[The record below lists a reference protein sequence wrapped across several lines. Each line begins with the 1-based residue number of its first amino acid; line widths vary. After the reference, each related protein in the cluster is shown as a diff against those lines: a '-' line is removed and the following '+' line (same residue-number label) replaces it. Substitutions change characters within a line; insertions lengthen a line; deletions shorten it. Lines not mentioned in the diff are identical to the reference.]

1 MILSNKRD
9 YQLTTSTKKSRYL
22 RVGFSLRRE
31 IFLVAVGSIIGGFT
45 MHLPRIFLEITTQDQ
60 YLVTLLVMAKVVG
73 SSSPEVGFALHIAVA
88 TIIGI
93 VTGIFLHKVIKFN
106 ISKIKNGLIY
116 GIFAGVVVFTVFAIP
131 VSQLFLGPNMAELI
145 AELDPEMTHIEASE
159 VVNQNLVSSLIESFF
174 MHIIWGL
181 TIGGLASLL
190 TRKIGAN
197 YRCHICDIEFS
208 KISTY
213 EKHVENVHENPSPSL
228 KRILI
233 LGGGYGGVGVLKQL
247 QDTFQS
253 DPQVSISLVS
263 QDNFFLHTPLLP
275 EMATGMLAS
284 RHIATPIR
292 AFCKRARYYQATVK
306 QIDLNNNKVTITR
319 ELDHQKRE
327 LDYDFLVIGLGG
339 KTNFFGNKN
348 IEKNAFTI
356 KTLGDAIAIRNH
368 IITIL
373 EGADQEEDP
382 DILSKLLTFVVVGG
396 GFSGVETVGEIND
409 FVRESAEKFYRNID
423 TEKVKIFLISAGE
436 KILPEIGDLGEYAVN
451 SLTNNGV
458 KIIKNTKLVDAEA
471 EHVVLDNGM
480 RIPYGTLI
488 WAAGVTVD
496 PVISELDTEHSPRGN
511 VVVDKFLRLKN
522 HPNVFALGDCASIM
536 DERTGKPYPPTAQHA
551 VREAKIVS
559 ENIISSIRAKNS
571 EKPFV
576 YSSKGS
582 MAKIGKRNGVAL
594 LMGTKIHGFAAWFL
608 WRQYYLSTLP
618 TTEKKFRVAID
629 WFADLFF
636 PRDIT
641 ILSGE
646 KLRRR

>member
-1 MILSNKRD
+1 LTSSNH
-9 YQLTTSTKKSRYL
+9 KKSHYL

-31 IFLVAVGSIIGGFT
+31 IFFVVVGSIIGGFT
-45 MHLPRIFLEITTQDQ
+45 MHLPRIFLDITTQTQ

-73 SSSPEVGFALHIAVA
+73 SSSPEVGFALHIGVA

-93 VTGIFLHKVIKFN
+93 VTGIFLHKVIKLN

-116 GIFAGVVVFTVFAIP
+116 GILAGVVVFTVFAIP

-145 AELDPEMTHIEASE
+145 SELDPEMTHLEASE
-159 VVNQNLVSSLIESFF
+159 VVSQNFVSSLIDSFL

-181 TIGGLASLL
+181 TIGVLASLL

-213 EKHVENVHENPSPSL
+213 EKHVENVHENPLPTL

-233 LGGGYGGVGVLKQL
+233 LGGGYAGVGVLKQL
-247 QDTFQS
+247 QKTFQS
-253 DPQVSISLVS
+253 DPEVSISLVS

-292 AFCKRARYYQATVK
+292 SFCKRARYYQAKVK
-306 QIDLNNNKVTITR
+306 QIDLNNNRVTITR
-319 ELDHQKRE
+319 EFDNQKRE
-327 LDYDFLVIGLGG
+327 LDYDFLIIGLGG

-348 IEKNAFTI
+348 VEKHAFTI
-356 KTLGDAIAIRNH
+356 KTLGDAISIRNH
-368 IITIL
+368 IISIL
-373 EGADQEEDP
+373 ESADQEEDP

-396 GFSGVETVGEIND
+396 GFSGVETVGEITD

-423 TEKVKIFLISAGE
+423 IEKVKIYLVSAGE
-436 KILPEIGDLGEYAVN
+436 KILPEIGELGEYASE
-451 SLTNNGV
+451 SLTKNGID
-458 KIIKNTKLVDAEA
+458 IIKNTKLIDAGEDYA
-471 EHVVLDNGM
+471 VLDNEM
-480 RIPYGTLI
+480 KISCATLI
-488 WAAGVTVD
+488 WAGGVTVD
-496 PVISELDTEHSPRGN
+496 PVISKLETEHSPRGN
-511 VVVDKFLRLKN
+511 VVVDKFLKLKN
-522 HPNVFALGDCASIM
+522 HPNVFALGDCASIT

-559 ENIISSIRAKNS
+559 ENIISLIRSKKS

-576 YSSKGS
+576 YDSKGS

-594 LMGTKIHGFAAWFL
+594 LMGNKIHGFAAWFL

-618 TTEKKFRVAID
+618 NTEKKFRVAID

-641 ILSGE
+641 ILSGV
-646 KLRRR
+646 K

>member
-1 MILSNKRD
+1 LLLSNKGD
-9 YQLTTSTKKSRYL
+9 YQLTSDKKKSHYL
-22 RVGFSLRRE
+22 RVGFSLKRE
-31 IFLVAVGSIIGGFT
+31 IFFVAIGSIIGGFT
-45 MHLPRIFLEITTQDQ
+45 MHLPRIILDITTQTQ

-93 VTGIFLHKVIKFN
+93 VTGIFLHKVIKLN

-131 VSQLFLGPNMAELI
+131 VSQFFLGPNMAELI
-145 AELDPEMTHIEASE
+145 AELDPKMTYLEASE
-159 VVNQNLVSSLIESFF
+159 VVNQNFVASLIDSFL

-181 TIGGLASLL
+181 TIGVLASLL
-190 TRKIGAN
+190 TRKFGAN
-197 YRCHICDIEFS
+197 YRCHVCDIEFS
-208 KISTY
+208 KISTF

-247 QDTFQS
+247 QETFQS
-253 DPQVSISLVS
+253 DPKVSISLVS

-275 EMATGMLAS
+275 EMATGMLAA

-292 AFCKRARYYQATVK
+292 AFCKRARYYQATVE
-306 QIDLNNNKVTITR
+306 QIDLNNNKVTVTR
-319 ELDHQKRE
+319 ELDNQKRQ
-327 LDYDFLVIGLGG
+327 LDYDVLVIGLGG
-339 KTNFFGNKN
+339 KTNFFENKN
-348 IEKNAFTI
+348 IEKHAFTI

-382 DILSKLLTFVVVGG
+382 DKLSKLLTFVVVGG

-409 FVRESAEKFYRNID
+409 FVRESAEKFYRNVD

-436 KILPEIGDLGEYAVN
+436 KILPEIGDLGEYAVK
-451 SLTNNGV
+451 SLTKNGV
-458 KIIKNTKLVDAEA
+458 EIIKNTKLVDAEV

-511 VVVDKFLRLKN
+511 VIVDKFLKLKN

-576 YSSKGS
+576 YASKGS

-594 LMGTKIHGFAAWFL
+594 LMGNKIHGFAAWFL

-641 ILSGE
+641 ILSDG
-646 KLRRR
+646 KIRRR

>member
-1 MILSNKRD
+1 
-9 YQLTTSTKKSRYL
+9 
-22 RVGFSLRRE
+22 
-31 IFLVAVGSIIGGFT
+31 
-45 MHLPRIFLEITTQDQ
+45 MHLPRILLDITTQTQ
-60 YLVTLLVMAKVVG
+60 YLVTLLVLAKVVG

-116 GIFAGVVVFTVFAIP
+116 GIFAGVVVFAVFAIP

-145 AELDPEMTHIEASE
+145 TELDPEMTLLEASE
-159 VVNQNLVSSLIESFF
+159 LVNENFVSSLIDLFF

-181 TIGGLASLL
+181 TIGVLASLL

-233 LGGGYGGVGVLKQL
+233 LGGGYGGIGVLKQL
-247 QDTFQS
+247 QETFQS
-253 DPQVSISLVS
+253 DPEVSISLVS

-292 AFCKRARYYQATVK
+292 AFCKRARYYQAKVE

-319 ELDHQKRE
+319 ALDSQKRE
-327 LDYDFLVIGLGG
+327 LEYDFLVIALGG

-348 IEKNAFTI
+348 VEKYALTI
-356 KTLGDAIAIRNH
+356 KTLGDAIVLRNH
-368 IITIL
+368 VISML
-373 EGADQEEDP
+373 ESADQEEDP
-382 DILSKLLTFVVVGG
+382 DVLSKLMTFVVVGG

-423 TEKVKIFLISAGE
+423 IEKVKIFLVSAGE
-436 KILPEIGDLGEYAVN
+436 KILPEIGDLGEYAME
-451 SLTNNGV
+451 SLTNSGV
-458 KIIKNTKLVDAEA
+458 EIIKNTKLVDAEA
-471 EHVVLDNGM
+471 EQVVLDNGM
-480 RIPYGTLI
+480 KIPCGTLI
-488 WAAGVTVD
+488 WAGGVTVD
-496 PVISELDTEHSPRGN
+496 PVISNLETEHSPRGS
-511 VVVDKFLRLKN
+511 VVVDKFLKLKN

-559 ENIISSIRAKNS
+559 ENIISSVRAKNS
-571 EKPFV
+571 QKSFV
-576 YSSKGS
+576 YQSKGS

-594 LMGTKIHGFAAWFL
+594 LMGNKIHGFAAWFL
-608 WRQYYLSTLP
+608 WRQYYLFTLP

-641 ILSGE
+641 ILSGV
-646 KLRRR
+646 K

>member
-1 MILSNKRD
+1 
-9 YQLTTSTKKSRYL
+9 
-22 RVGFSLRRE
+22 
-31 IFLVAVGSIIGGFT
+31 
-45 MHLPRIFLEITTQDQ
+45 MHLPRIFLDITTQTQ

-93 VTGIFLHKVIKFN
+93 VTGIFLHKVIKLN

-116 GIFAGVVVFTVFAIP
+116 GILAGVVVFTVFAIP

-145 AELDPEMTHIEASE
+145 SELDPEMTHLEASE
-159 VVNQNLVSSLIESFF
+159 VVSQNFVSSLIDSFL

-181 TIGGLASLL
+181 TIGVLASLL

-213 EKHVENVHENPSPSL
+213 EKHVENVHENPLPSL

-233 LGGGYGGVGVLKQL
+233 LGGGYAGVGVLKQL
-247 QDTFQS
+247 QKTFQS
-253 DPQVSISLVS
+253 DPEVSISLVS

-292 AFCKRARYYQATVK
+292 SFCKRARYYQAKVK
-306 QIDLNNNKVTITR
+306 QIDLNNNRVTITR
-319 ELDHQKRE
+319 EFDNQKRE
-327 LDYDFLVIGLGG
+327 LDYDFLIIGLGG

-348 IEKNAFTI
+348 VEKHAFTI
-356 KTLGDAIAIRNH
+356 KTLGDAISIRNH
-368 IITIL
+368 IISIL
-373 EGADQEEDP
+373 ESADQEEDP

-396 GFSGVETVGEIND
+396 GFSGVETVGEITD

-423 TEKVKIFLISAGE
+423 IEKVKIYLVSAGE
-436 KILPEIGDLGEYAVN
+436 KILPEIGELGEYASE
-451 SLTNNGV
+451 SLTKNGID
-458 KIIKNTKLVDAEA
+458 IIKNTKLIDAGEDYA
-471 EHVVLDNGM
+471 VLDNEM
-480 RIPYGTLI
+480 KISCATLI
-488 WAAGVTVD
+488 WAGGVTVD
-496 PVISELDTEHSPRGN
+496 PVISKLETEHSPRGN
-511 VVVDKFLRLKN
+511 VVVDKFLKLKN
-522 HPNVFALGDCASIM
+522 HPNVFALGDCASIT

-559 ENIISSIRAKNS
+559 ENIISLIRSKKS

-576 YSSKGS
+576 YDSKGS

-594 LMGTKIHGFAAWFL
+594 LMGIKIHGFAAWFL

-618 TTEKKFRVAID
+618 NTEKKFRVAID

-641 ILSGE
+641 ILSGV
-646 KLRRR
+646 K

>member
-1 MILSNKRD
+1 
-9 YQLTTSTKKSRYL
+9 
-22 RVGFSLRRE
+22 
-31 IFLVAVGSIIGGFT
+31 
-45 MHLPRIFLEITTQDQ
+45 MHLPRIFLDITTQTQ

-73 SSSPEVGFALHIAVA
+73 SSSPEVGFALHIGVA

-93 VTGIFLHKVIKFN
+93 VTGIFLHKVIKLN

-116 GIFAGVVVFTVFAIP
+116 GILAGVVVFTVFAIP

-145 AELDPEMTHIEASE
+145 SELDPEMTHLEASE
-159 VVNQNLVSSLIESFF
+159 VVSQNFVSSLIDSFL

-181 TIGGLASLL
+181 TIGVLASLL

-213 EKHVENVHENPSPSL
+213 EKHVENVHENPLPTL

-233 LGGGYGGVGVLKQL
+233 LGGGYAGVGVLKQL
-247 QDTFQS
+247 QKTFQS
-253 DPQVSISLVS
+253 DPEVSISLVS

-292 AFCKRARYYQATVK
+292 SFCKRARYYQAKVK
-306 QIDLNNNKVTITR
+306 QIDLNNNRVTITR
-319 ELDHQKRE
+319 EFDNRKRE
-327 LDYDFLVIGLGG
+327 LDYDFLIIGLGG

-348 IEKNAFTI
+348 VEKHAFTI
-356 KTLGDAIAIRNH
+356 KTLGDAISIRNH
-368 IITIL
+368 IISIL
-373 EGADQEEDP
+373 ESADQEEDP

-396 GFSGVETVGEIND
+396 GFSGVETVGEITD

-423 TEKVKIFLISAGE
+423 IEKVKIYLVSAGE
-436 KILPEIGDLGEYAVN
+436 KILPEIGELGEYASE
-451 SLTNNGV
+451 SLKKNGID
-458 KIIKNTKLVDAEA
+458 IIKNTKLIDAGEDYA
-471 EHVVLDNGM
+471 VLDNEM
-480 RIPYGTLI
+480 KISCATLI
-488 WAAGVTVD
+488 WAGGVTVD
-496 PVISELDTEHSPRGN
+496 PVISKLETEHSPRGN
-511 VVVDKFLRLKN
+511 VVVDKFLKLKN
-522 HPNVFALGDCASIM
+522 HPNVFALGDCASIT

-559 ENIISSIRAKNS
+559 ENIISLIRSKKS

-576 YSSKGS
+576 YDSKGS

-618 TTEKKFRVAID
+618 NTEKKFRVAID

-641 ILSGE
+641 ILSGV
-646 KLRRR
+646 K

>member
-1 MILSNKRD
+1 
-9 YQLTTSTKKSRYL
+9 
-22 RVGFSLRRE
+22 
-31 IFLVAVGSIIGGFT
+31 
-45 MHLPRIFLEITTQDQ
+45 
-60 YLVTLLVMAKVVG
+60 MAKVVG

-116 GIFAGVVVFTVFAIP
+116 GILAGVIVFAVFAIP
-131 VSQLFLGPNMAELI
+131 VSQIFLGPNMVELI
-145 AELDPEMTHIEASE
+145 AELDPEMTLLEASE
-159 VVNQNLVSSLIESFF
+159 LVNENFVPGLIDLFF

-181 TIGGLASLL
+181 TIGVLASIL
-190 TRKIGAN
+190 TRKAGAN

-213 EKHVENVHENPSPSL
+213 EKHVENIHKNPSSSL

-247 QDTFQS
+247 QETFQS
-253 DPQVSISLVS
+253 DPEVSISLVS
-263 QDNFFLHTPLLP
+263 KNNFFLHTPLLP
-275 EMATGMLAS
+275 EMATGMLTA

-292 AFCKRARYYQATVK
+292 AFCKRARYYQAKVE

-319 ELDHQKRE
+319 AYDSQKRE
-327 LDYDFLVIGLGG
+327 LEYDFLVIALGG

-348 IEKNAFTI
+348 VEKYALTI
-356 KTLGDAIAIRNH
+356 KTLGDALVLRNH
-368 IITIL
+368 IISML
-373 EGADQEEDP
+373 ESADQEEDP
-382 DILSKLLTFVVVGG
+382 DVLSKLMTFVVVGG

-423 TEKVKIFLISAGE
+423 VEKIRIVLVSASE
-436 KILPEIGDLGEYAVN
+436 KILPEIGDLGEYAME
-451 SLTNNGV
+451 SLTNSG
-458 KIIKNTKLVDAEA
+458 IEILKNTKLVDAEP
-471 EHVVLDNGM
+471 EQVVFDNGM
-480 RIPYGTLI
+480 KIPCFTFV
-488 WAAGVTVD
+488 WAGGVAVD
-496 PVISELDTEHSPRGN
+496 PVISKLETEHSPRGN
-511 VVVDKFLRLKN
+511 IVVDKFLKIKN

-559 ENIISSIRAKNS
+559 KNIISSVRDENS
-571 EKPFV
+571 QKPFV
-576 YSSKGS
+576 YQSKGS
-582 MAKIGKRNGVAL
+582 MAKIGKRNGVAI
-594 LMGTKIHGFAAWFL
+594 LMGNKIHGFAAWFL

-641 ILSGE
+641 ILSGV
-646 KLRRR
+646 K

>member
-1 MILSNKRD
+1 
-9 YQLTTSTKKSRYL
+9 
-22 RVGFSLRRE
+22 
-31 IFLVAVGSIIGGFT
+31 
-45 MHLPRIFLEITTQDQ
+45 MHLPRIFLDITTQTQ

-73 SSSPEVGFALHIAVA
+73 SSSPEVGFALHIGVA

-93 VTGIFLHKVIKFN
+93 VTGIFLHKVIKLN

-116 GIFAGVVVFTVFAIP
+116 GILAGIVVFTVFAIP

-145 AELDPEMTHIEASE
+145 SELDPEMTHLEASE
-159 VVNQNLVSSLIESFF
+159 VVSQNFVYSLIDSFL

-181 TIGGLASLL
+181 TIGVLASLL

-213 EKHVENVHENPSPSL
+213 EKHVENVHENPLPSL

-233 LGGGYGGVGVLKQL
+233 LGGGYAGVGVLKQL
-247 QDTFQS
+247 QKTFQS
-253 DPQVSISLVS
+253 DPEVSISLVS

-292 AFCKRARYYQATVK
+292 SFCKRARYYQAKVK
-306 QIDLNNNKVTITR
+306 QIDLNNNRVTITR
-319 ELDHQKRE
+319 EFDNQKRE
-327 LDYDFLVIGLGG
+327 LDYDFLIIGLGG

-348 IEKNAFTI
+348 VEKHAFTI
-356 KTLGDAIAIRNH
+356 KTLGDAISIRNH
-368 IITIL
+368 IISIL
-373 EGADQEEDP
+373 ESADQEEDP

-396 GFSGVETVGEIND
+396 GFSGVETVGEITD

-423 TEKVKIFLISAGE
+423 IEKVKIYLVSAGE
-436 KILPEIGDLGEYAVN
+436 KILPEIGELGEYASE
-451 SLTNNGV
+451 SLTKNGID
-458 KIIKNTKLVDAEA
+458 IIKNTKLIDAGEDYA
-471 EHVVLDNGM
+471 VLDNEM
-480 RIPYGTLI
+480 KISCATLI
-488 WAAGVTVD
+488 WAGGVTVD
-496 PVISELDTEHSPRGN
+496 PVISKLETEHSPRGN
-511 VVVDKFLRLKN
+511 VVVDKFLKLKN
-522 HPNVFALGDCASIM
+522 HPNVFALGDCASIT

-559 ENIISSIRAKNS
+559 ENIISLIRSKKS

-576 YSSKGS
+576 YDSKGS

-594 LMGTKIHGFAAWFL
+594 LMGNKIHGFAAWFL

-618 TTEKKFRVAID
+618 NTEKKFRVAID

-641 ILSGE
+641 ILSGV
-646 KLRRR
+646 K

>member
-1 MILSNKRD
+1 MISSKN
-9 YQLTTSTKKSRYL
+9 KKSLHL
-22 RVGFSLRRE
+22 RVEFSLKKE
-31 IFLVAVGSIIGGFT
+31 IFFVAVASIIGGLT
-45 MHLPRIFLEITTQDQ
+45 MHLPRILFDITTGTQ
-60 YLVTLLVMAKVVG
+60 YLITLLVLARVVG
-73 SSSPEVGFALHIAVA
+73 SDSPEVGFALHITVA

-116 GIFAGVVVFTVFAIP
+116 GIFAGVVVFAVFAIP
-131 VSQLFLGPNMAELI
+131 VSQLFLGPNMVELI
-145 AELDPEMTHIEASE
+145 TELDPEMTFLEASE
-159 VVNQNLVSSLIESFF
+159 VVNQNFVSSLIDSFL

-181 TIGGLASLL
+181 TIGVLASLL

-213 EKHVENVHENPSPSL
+213 EKHVENVHENPLPSL

-233 LGGGYGGVGVLKQL
+233 LGGGYAGVGVLKQL
-247 QDTFQS
+247 QKTFQS
-253 DPQVSISLVS
+253 DPEVSISLVS

-292 AFCKRARYYQATVK
+292 SFCKRARYYQAKVK
-306 QIDLNNNKVTITR
+306 QIDLNNNRVTITR
-319 ELDHQKRE
+319 EFDNQKRE
-327 LDYDFLVIGLGG
+327 LDYDFLIIGLGG

-348 IEKNAFTI
+348 VEKHAFTI
-356 KTLGDAIAIRNH
+356 KTLGDAISIRNH
-368 IITIL
+368 IISIL
-373 EGADQEEDP
+373 ESADQEEDP

-396 GFSGVETVGEIND
+396 GFSGVETVGEITD

-423 TEKVKIFLISAGE
+423 IEKVKIYLVSAGE
-436 KILPEIGDLGEYAVN
+436 KILPEIGELGEYASE
-451 SLTNNGV
+451 SLTKNGID
-458 KIIKNTKLVDAEA
+458 IIKNTKLIDAGEDYA
-471 EHVVLDNGM
+471 VLDNEM
-480 RIPYGTLI
+480 KISCATLI
-488 WAAGVTVD
+488 WAGGVTVD
-496 PVISELDTEHSPRGN
+496 PVISKLETEHSPRGN
-511 VVVDKFLRLKN
+511 VVVDKFLKLKN
-522 HPNVFALGDCASIM
+522 HPNVFALGDCASIT

-559 ENIISSIRAKNS
+559 ENIISLIRSKKS

-576 YSSKGS
+576 YDSKGS

-594 LMGTKIHGFAAWFL
+594 LMGIKIHGFAAWFL

-618 TTEKKFRVAID
+618 NTEKKFRVAID

-641 ILSGE
+641 ILSGV
-646 KLRRR
+646 K

>member
-1 MILSNKRD
+1 LVSSKN
-9 YQLTTSTKKSRYL
+9 KKSRYL
-22 RVGFSLRRE
+22 RVEFSLRKE
-31 IFLVAVGSIIGGFT
+31 IFFVAVGSIIGGLT
-45 MHLPRIFLEITTQDQ
+45 MHLPRILFDITTGTQ
-60 YLVTLLVMAKVVG
+60 YMITLLVLAKVAG
-73 SSSPEVGFALHIAVA
+73 SDSPEIGFALHIAVA

-93 VTGIFLHKVIKFN
+93 VTGIFLHKVVKIN

-116 GIFAGVVVFTVFAIP
+116 GIFAGVVVFVVFAIP
-131 VSQLFLGPNMAELI
+131 VSQLFLGPNMAELL
-145 AELDPEMTHIEASE
+145 AELDPEMTFLEASE
-159 VVNQNLVSSLIESFF
+159 VVNQNLVSGLIESFF

-181 TIGGLASLL
+181 TVGVLASLL
-190 TRKIGAN
+190 TRKVGAN

-213 EKHVENVHENPSPSL
+213 EKHLENVHENPSPSV

-247 QDTFQS
+247 QETFQS
-253 DPQVSISLVS
+253 DPEVSISLVS
-263 QDNFFLHTPLLP
+263 KNNFFLHTPLLP
-275 EMATGMLAS
+275 EMATGMLTA

-292 AFCKRARYYQATVK
+292 TFCKRARYYQATVE

-319 ELDHQKRE
+319 ALKNQKRE
-327 LDYDFLVIGLGG
+327 LEYDFLVIALGG

-348 IEKNAFTI
+348 VEKYALTI
-356 KTLGDAIAIRNH
+356 KTLGDALVLRNH
-368 IITIL
+368 IISML
-373 EGADQEEDP
+373 ESADQEEDP
-382 DILSKLLTFVVVGG
+382 EVLSKLMTFVVVGG

-409 FVRESAEKFYRNID
+409 FVRESVEKFYRNID
-423 TEKVKIFLISAGE
+423 VEKIRVILVSASD
-436 KILPEIGDLGEYAVN
+436 KILPEIGDLGEYAME
-451 SLTNNGV
+451 SLTNSG
-458 KIIKNTKLVDAEA
+458 IEILKNTKLVDAEA
-471 EHVVLDNGM
+471 ELVEFDNGM
-480 RIPYGTLI
+480 KIPCSTFL
-488 WAAGVTVD
+488 WAGGVSVD
-496 PVISELDTEHSPRGN
+496 PVISKLETEHSSRGSIM
-511 VVVDKFLRLKN
+511 VDKFLKLKN
-522 HPNVFALGDCASIM
+522 HPNVFALGDCASII

-551 VREAKIVS
+551 VRQAKTVS
-559 ENIISSIRAKNS
+559 ENIISSIRVKDS

-594 LMGTKIHGFAAWFL
+594 LMGNKIHGFAAWLL

-641 ILSGE
+641 ILSGA
-646 KLRRR
+646 K

>member
-1 MILSNKRD
+1 MTSSNH
-9 YQLTTSTKKSRYL
+9 KKSHYL

-31 IFLVAVGSIIGGFT
+31 IFFVVVGSIIGGFT
-45 MHLPRIFLEITTQDQ
+45 MHLPRIFLDITTQTQ

-73 SSSPEVGFALHIAVA
+73 SSSPEVGFALHIGVA

-93 VTGIFLHKVIKFN
+93 VTGIFLHKVIKLN

-116 GIFAGVVVFTVFAIP
+116 GILAGVVVFTVFAIP

-145 AELDPEMTHIEASE
+145 SELDPEMTHLEASE
-159 VVNQNLVSSLIESFF
+159 VINQNFVSSLVDSFL

-181 TIGGLASLL
+181 TIGVLASLL

-213 EKHVENVHENPSPSL
+213 EKHVENVHENPLPSL

-233 LGGGYGGVGVLKQL
+233 LGGGYAGVGVLKQL
-247 QDTFQS
+247 QKTFQS
-253 DPQVSISLVS
+253 DPEVSISLVS

-292 AFCKRARYYQATVK
+292 SFCKRARYYQAKVT
-306 QIDLNNNKVTITR
+306 QIDLNNNRVTITR
-319 ELDHQKRE
+319 EFDNQKRE

-348 IEKNAFTI
+348 VEKHAFTI
-356 KTLGDAIAIRNH
+356 KTLGDAISIRNH
-368 IITIL
+368 IISIL
-373 EGADQEEDP
+373 ESADQEEDP
-382 DILSKLLTFVVVGG
+382 DVLSKLLTFVVVGG
-396 GFSGVETVGEIND
+396 GFSGVETVGEITD

-423 TEKVKIFLISAGE
+423 IEKVKIYLVSAGE
-436 KILPEIGDLGEYAVN
+436 KILPEIGELGKYAVE
-451 SLTNNGV
+451 SLTKNGID
-458 KIIKNTKLVDAEA
+458 IIKNTKLIDAGEDY
-471 EHVVLDNGM
+471 VVLDNEM
-480 RIPYGTLI
+480 KIPCATLI
-488 WAAGVTVD
+488 WAGGVTVD
-496 PVISELDTEHSPRGN
+496 PVISKLETEHSTRGN
-511 VVVDKFLRLKN
+511 VIVDKFLKLKN
-522 HPNVFALGDCASIM
+522 HPNVFALGDCASIT

-551 VREAKIVS
+551 VREAKTVS
-559 ENIISSIRAKNS
+559 ENIISLIRSKNS

-576 YSSKGS
+576 YDSKGS

-594 LMGTKIHGFAAWFL
+594 FMGNKIHGFAAWFL

-618 TTEKKFRVAID
+618 NTEKKFRVAID

-641 ILSGE
+641 ILSGV
-646 KLRRR
+646 K

>member
-1 MILSNKRD
+1 
-9 YQLTTSTKKSRYL
+9 
-22 RVGFSLRRE
+22 
-31 IFLVAVGSIIGGFT
+31 
-45 MHLPRIFLEITTQDQ
+45 MHLPRIFLDITTQTQ

-73 SSSPEVGFALHIAVA
+73 SSSPEVGFALHIGVA

-93 VTGIFLHKVIKFN
+93 VTGIFLHKVIKLN

-116 GIFAGVVVFTVFAIP
+116 GILAGVVVFTVFAIP

-145 AELDPEMTHIEASE
+145 SELDPEMTHLEASE
-159 VVNQNLVSSLIESFF
+159 VVSQNFVSSLIDSFL

-181 TIGGLASLL
+181 TIGVLASLL

-213 EKHVENVHENPSPSL
+213 EKHVENVHENPLPSL

-233 LGGGYGGVGVLKQL
+233 LGGGYAGVGVLKQL
-247 QDTFQS
+247 QKTFQS
-253 DPQVSISLVS
+253 DPEVSISLVS

-292 AFCKRARYYQATVK
+292 SFCKRARYYQAKVK
-306 QIDLNNNKVTITR
+306 QIDLNNNGVTITR
-319 ELDHQKRE
+319 EFDNQKRE
-327 LDYDFLVIGLGG
+327 LDYDFLIIGLGG

-348 IEKNAFTI
+348 VEKHAFTI
-356 KTLGDAIAIRNH
+356 KTLGDAISIRNH
-368 IITIL
+368 IISIL
-373 EGADQEEDP
+373 ESADQEEDP

-396 GFSGVETVGEIND
+396 GFSGVETVGEITD

-423 TEKVKIFLISAGE
+423 IEKIKIYLVSAGE
-436 KILPEIGDLGEYAVN
+436 KILPEIGELGEYASE
-451 SLTNNGV
+451 SLTKNGID
-458 KIIKNTKLVDAEA
+458 IIKNTKLIDAGEDYA
-471 EHVVLDNGM
+471 VLDNEM
-480 RIPYGTLI
+480 KISCATLI
-488 WAAGVTVD
+488 WAGGVTVD
-496 PVISELDTEHSPRGN
+496 PVISKLETEHSPRGN
-511 VVVDKFLRLKN
+511 VVVDKFLKLKN
-522 HPNVFALGDCASIM
+522 HPNVFALGDCASIT

-559 ENIISSIRAKNS
+559 ENIISLIRSKKS

-576 YSSKGS
+576 YDSKGS

-594 LMGTKIHGFAAWFL
+594 LMGNKIHGFAAWFL

-618 TTEKKFRVAID
+618 NTEKKFRVAID

-641 ILSGE
+641 ILSGV
-646 KLRRR
+646 K